1 MTINTIH
8 SEIAH
13 LDLYPIF
20 DELLRLTNL
29 KYMQDLNMHRIKGKK
44 LTNKDF
50 IELEI
55 ELQKDI
61 SDIRL
66 PEDFKEFYLKY
77 NGGGRG

>member
-1 MTINTIH
+1 
-8 SEIAH
+8 
-13 LDLYPIF
+13 
-20 DELLRLTNL
+20 
-29 KYMQDLNMHRIKGKK
+29 MHRIKGKK